1 MSADVLLIRVPITFV
16 RTGDA
21 GFSWGFLFI
30 FLLSGDEAVFVVD
43 FVFVVV
49 CDGFLLLL
57 LLLLFLP
64 SSTVPLL
71 FFIFFSLSL
80 LICDRLIS

>member
-49 CDGFLLLL
+49 CD
-57 LLLLFLP
+57 
-64 SSTVPLL
+64 
-71 FFIFFSLSL
+71 LSL
-80 LICDRLIS
+80 IHI

>member
-57 LLLLFLP
+57 LLLLLP
-64 SSTVPLL
+64 SSTVPL
-71 FFIFFSLSL
+71 FFFNFFSLSL